1 MTEKLEL
8 LNWVMKT
15 ISEPIDNIEATLNN
29 ITHTLARF
37 FNADS
42 VFIYILDE
50 NKKKLV
56 LMASSTPHPKEIGK
70 LTINPGEGITGW
82 VAVHKEPVAIDEK
95 AYEDKRFLLFQN
107 LPEDRFEAF
116 LSCPIISNGNVI
128 GVLNMQHKNPKKHS
142 REEVLIVSLIAIAIG
157 SAVERIRQ
165 LEEIER
171 YKEEIEARKVIEKA
185 KGILMKKKNIDE
197 ATAYRI
203 IQKLSMDRR
212 ITMKEVA
219 EGIILS
225 EEIGI

>member
-1 MTEKLEL
+1 
-8 LNWVMKT
+8 MKT
-15 ISEPIDNIEATLNN
+15 ISEPIENIETTLNN

-50 NKKKLV
+50 EKKKLV
-56 LMASSTPHPKEIGK
+56 LMASSTPHPKEIRK

-116 LSCPIISNGNVI
+116 LSCPIISNGKVI
-128 GVLNMQHKNPKKHS
+128 GVLNIQHKNPKKHTKN
-142 REEVLIVSLIAIAIG
+142 EILIVSLIAISIG
-157 SAVERIRQ
+157 SAIEKIKQ
-165 LEEIER
+165 LEEIQR
-171 YKEEIEARKVIEKA
+171 YKEEIEARKIIEKA
-185 KGILMKKKNIDE
+185 KGILMKKRNMDE
-197 ATAYRI
+197 ATAYRF
-203 IQKLSMDRR
+203 IQKLAMDRR

-219 EGIILS
+219 ESILLMD
-225 EEIGI
+225 ELNI